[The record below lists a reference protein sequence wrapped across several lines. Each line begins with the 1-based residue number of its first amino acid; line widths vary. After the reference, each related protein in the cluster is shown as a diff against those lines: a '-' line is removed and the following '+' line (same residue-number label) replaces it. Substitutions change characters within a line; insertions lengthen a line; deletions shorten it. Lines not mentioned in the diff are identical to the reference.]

1 MEKIG
6 TSEVYIVYFNHSP
19 LSKKSYALLRNVPDR
34 EGGVQGGRR
43 PPEKCLEFLTL
54 KDELLQYLEGF

>member
-1 MEKIG
+1 MILKLNTIIISKMEKIG

-34 EGGVQGGRR
+34 EGGGAGG
-43 PPEKCLEFLTL
+43 T
-54 KDELLQYLEGF
+54 